1 MPSYAK
7 VFEDDEHELLD
18 SSITISEGSDEPTRP
33 ILIKRTHRES
43 RLSNQSEQEPK
54 LAPPL
59 VPGFTHVIKLKG
71 AA

>member
-43 RLSNQSEQEPK
+43 RLSN
-54 LAPPL
+54 
-59 VPGFTHVIKLKG
+59 
-71 AA
+71 